1 MSPVVEATWGLA
13 MDQALAAAREGLGCT
28 APNPSVGA
36 VIVSSEGKPIGVGTS
51 EPAGG
56 AHAEV
61 MAIRDAQQ
69 AGYDVRG
76 ATMVVT
82 LEPCC
87 HHGRTP
93 PCTDAIVAA
102 GLARVVAGL
111 PDPFEEVRGRGFA
124 TLRDAGLDV
133 IVGCREAACA
143 RQVLGFARA
152 QLSGLPEVTAKAAVS
167 LDGRIATAAG
177 DAEWI
182 TEAAARAHGRRLRL
196 THDAILVGVGTALC
210 DDPRLTARASGRGPS
225 WEPVPVVFDSTLR
238 CPKELKLFDG
248 PRRAV
253 VVTTHAAPERS
264 LPADVV
270 RVAAGA
276 DGRVDPEAALRA
288 LVARGLHRLLV
299 EGGGELHGS
308 MFAAG
313 LVDTLFLYT
322 AGVLIPGGRPWMGG
336 SAVEPLARAARLQLD
351 EVERVG
357 EDLCTVWRA
366 THRCGLPD
374 VLRSSTPDEEG

>member
-1 MSPVVEATWGLA
+1 
-13 MDQALAAAREGLGCT
+13 MDQALSVAREGLGRT

-36 VIVSSEGKPIGVGTS
+36 VVVSAEGERIGMGTS

-61 MAIRDAQQ
+61 MAIRDAER
-69 AGYDVRG
+69 AGHDLRG

-93 PCTDAIVAA
+93 PCTDAIVVA
-102 GLARVVAGL
+102 GLQRVVAGM

-124 TLRDAGLDV
+124 KLRDAGLDV

-152 QLSGLPEVTAKAAVS
+152 QLEGLPEVTAKAAVS

-182 TEAAARAHGRRLRL
+182 TGAPARAHGRRLRL
-196 THDAILVGVGTALC
+196 THDAVVVGVGTALS
-210 DDPRLTARASGRGPS
+210 DDPRLTARAPGRGPS

-238 CPKELKLFDG
+238 CPQELRLFHG

-253 VVTTHAAPERS
+253 VVTTDAAPERS
-264 LPADVV
+264 LPADVL

-288 LVARGLHRLLV
+288 LASRGLHRLLV
-299 EGGGELHGS
+299 EGGGEIHGS
-308 MFAAG
+308 LFAAG
-313 LVDTLFLYT
+313 LVDTLYMYT
-322 AGVLIPGGRPWMGG
+322 AGVLIPGGRPWLGG

-351 EVERVG
+351 EVEQVG

-366 THRCGLPD
+366 THRFGLPD
-374 VLRSSTPDEEG
+374 VLRSSPTAEEG